1 MNIALGVLTCERP
14 KGPTIHLA
22 MASIGGPWIVPAV
35 IWQDTVRA
43 GQFKSWLCLAERILE
58 THPEAD
64 AYFLMEDDIVFCRGL
79 REYLD
84 RWPADPA
91 TIALCSP
98 FSTEQY
104 MRPTVGWHLEN
115 RGWCLSSANSWL
127 MPQATLIRILA
138 EFGPMRQQPEAL
150 HNADCM
156 VGLWAKEQGLDV
168 WFHSPSLGHHIGIGN
183 AATGD
188 QGGERASGQNVHLP
202 KTAEKLAEEYGVDEK
217 TIRRDEAFAE
227 AVDTIAEV
235 AGPEAKIIRA
245 DERPEP

>member
-188 QGGERASGQNVHLP
+188 QGDGPNRRSAGRSTGPALVRRGTDQPGVEPETDGRELARLRQHIHA
-202 KTAEKLAEEYGVDEK
+202 TACQDHPG
-217 TIRRDEAFAE
+217 
-227 AVDTIAEV
+227 
-235 AGPEAKIIRA
+235 G
-245 DERPEP
+245 